1 MDSIGES
8 RAILA
13 QASIMERQT
22 KILNRAAPAVFVLLW
37 ASGFVV
43 ARLTASHV
51 EPVSFLAYRFP
62 LAALLMLGLVLAFKE
77 KAVPQR
83 DAIHAATVGFFLHA
97 GYLAPIYWAVTH
109 GLPGGVSAL
118 IVGLQPLVTAF
129 MAVPVLGERVSGKH
143 WLGLVT
149 GIIGVALVLSPKF
162 SFQTIGGI
170 TPLTAGLGVVGML
183 CATIGTIYQKRFA
196 SHIPFLSSVMWQYVG
211 ASLAVVAFASLTEN
225 FGFDGSWQAWAG
237 LLWATVVISLGAI
250 LILMRL
256 IRDGEVA
263 KVSTLI
269 FLVPGVTAL
278 ITWVMFNETLSLL
291 QIIGMIVTACAV
303 MIVNR
308 KTVDASG

>member
-1 MDSIGES
+1 M
-8 RAILA
+8 
-13 QASIMERQT
+13 ASYSKT
-22 KILNRAAPAVFVLLW
+22 LNTVSPALFVLLW

-43 ARLTASHV
+43 ARLTAGHV

-62 LAALLMLGLVLAFKE
+62 LAALLMLGLVLAFGQ
-77 KAVPQR
+77 KALPAK
-83 DAIHAATVGFFLHA
+83 DARHAATVGLFLHA

-129 MAVPVLGERVSGKH
+129 MAVPVLGERVDTKH
-143 WLGLVT
+143 WLGLMT
-149 GIIGVALVLSPKF
+149 GLVGVAMVLSPKF
-162 SFQTIGGI
+162 SFETIGGI
-170 TPLTAGLGVVGML
+170 TPLTTALAIFGML
-183 CATIGTIYQKRFA
+183 CATTGTIYQKRFA
-196 SHIPFLSSVMWQYVG
+196 GHIPLLPSTMWQYVG
-211 ASLAVVAFASLTEN
+211 ASIAVVAFAALTEN
-225 FGFDGSWQAWAG
+225 FGFDGSLQAWSG

-256 IRDGEVA
+256 IRDGEIA

-278 ITWVMFNETLSLL
+278 ITWAMFNETLSLV
-291 QIIGMIVTACAV
+291 QIMGMIITAAAV

-308 KTVDASG
+308 KSG